1 MLVGLR
7 DDHAVMFESM
17 NMPGFYLGAESV
29 DGMESV
35 ESVDGSQGRP
45 QLVLT
50 LTQPS
55 PRASTPT
62 ATTTSSAAAAAAQV
76 AAKESFCKRHQF
88 MIRQGLDGRSG
99 TVSLESVAFPGAFV
113 TAAPPAANA
122 SCSDSSARGMDCDK
136 AARQGLCV
144 SQPGGDCLSRGEGR
158 DVNVCQPASV
168 VKRMAGWRGRGK
180 EWWRVNPGW
189 GRVLEDRVV
198 AVCESA
204 EQGGHS

>member
-17 NMPGFYLGAESV
+17 NMPGFYLGAESA
-29 DGMESV
+29 DGVESV
-35 ESVDGSQGRP
+35 ESSQGRP

-55 PRASTPT
+55 PRAPTPT
-62 ATTTSSAAAAAAQV
+62 ATTTSTTSSAAAAATQM

-113 TAAPPAANA
+113 TAAPPAVNA
-122 SCSDSSARGMDCDK
+122 SCTDSSARGMDCDK

-144 SQPGGDCLSRGEGR
+144 SQPGGVCL
-158 DVNVCQPASV
+158 
-168 VKRMAGWRGRGK
+168 
-180 EWWRVNPGW
+180 
-189 GRVLEDRVV
+189 
-198 AVCESA
+198 
-204 EQGGHS
+204 